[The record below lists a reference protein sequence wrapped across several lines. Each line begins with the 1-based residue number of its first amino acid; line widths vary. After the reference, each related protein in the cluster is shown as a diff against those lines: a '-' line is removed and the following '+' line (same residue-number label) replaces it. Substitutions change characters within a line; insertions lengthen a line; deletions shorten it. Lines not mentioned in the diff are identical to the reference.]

1 LSDAIALSQI
11 SQQQLSIDDFLTAA
25 GPILDVRSPSEYQ
38 QGHIPGAI
46 SLPLFDDAERARVGT
61 CYKQVGREQAVELG
75 FDIAGP
81 KMGDLIRAARAMA
94 PDQVVRVHCWRG
106 GMRSGAIAWM
116 LNLAGFQTITL
127 QGGYKSFRHTLAIPK
142 KVLLLGGMTG
152 TAKTDILHA
161 LAQQDEQTLD
171 LEGYANHRGSSYGS
185 LGLPPQPSTEQFE
198 NLIASEWHRFDPQRP
213 IWIEAESRSVGPCRV
228 PPELFAQMEA
238 AVALEVTRPV
248 AERVALLVDIYGRAD
263 REALITAT
271 ERIRKRL
278 GGQRTQ
284 AAIAHIQAGNLAE
297 AVAITLS
304 YYDRTYRYGLA
315 QREQPAIE
323 VDITELSAE
332 QAAQKL
338 CQAFSALSTS
348 TLSTSTLLASTF
360 ANKRS

>member
-1 LSDAIALSQI
+1 VSHAIPLEGYAIALPQLS
-11 SQQQLSIDDFLTAA
+11 QQLSIDDFLTAA

-38 QGHIPGAI
+38 QGHIPGAM

-75 FDIAGP
+75 FDLAGP
-81 KMGDLIRAARAMA
+81 KMGDLIRAARAIA

-127 QGGYKSFRHTLAIPK
+127 QGGYKSFRQWVRRTLAIPK

-248 AERVALLVDIYGRAD
+248 AERVALLVDIYGQAD

-284 AAIAHIQAGNLAE
+284 AAIAHIQSGNLAE

-304 YYDRTYRYGLA
+304 YYDRTYRYGLE
-315 QREQPAIE
+315 QREQPALE
-323 VDITELSAE
+323 VDVTELSPE

-338 CQAFSALSTS
+338 RQALSK
-348 TLSTSTLLASTF
+348 LAPTDLQ
-360 ANKRS
+360 AY